1 MKIKRWFSS
10 LLAVLLL
17 TYTITPAAFAA
28 SRASYYLDSYAIALQ
43 ASSGGKMVVS
53 YGVYGTKT
61 MDKIGAYSLRIEMET
76 TSDKWVSIATIYGD
90 DYPDEMYSLDSLFHE
105 NSYTFYGAPGSRYRA
120 TLVAYAALGSGDDTG
135 EITSAARLC
144 KI

>member
-1 MKIKRWFSS
+1 MKRWFT
-10 LLAVLLL
+10 LLL
-17 TYTITPAAFAA
+17 GTLLLICTITPSAFAT

-43 ASSGGKMVVS
+43 ASNGGKMVIS

-76 TSDKWVSIATIYGD
+76 TADNWVSIGTIYGD
-90 DYPDEMYSLDSLFHE
+90 EYPDEMYSFKSLFHE

-120 TLVAYAALGSGDDTG
+120 TLVAYAALGGGSDTG
-135 EITSAARLC
+135 EIVSAARLC
-144 KI
+144 K